1 VLARATRETTL
12 TAAGALVLGTHFP
25 ALPGGRLAAEGRV
38 WQFTSAPVSAP
49 SVRGSPR

>member
-25 ALPGGRLAAEGRV
+25 AVPGGRLAAEGRV
-38 WQFTSAPVSAP
+38 WRFTSAPGQRP
-49 SVRGSPR
+49 